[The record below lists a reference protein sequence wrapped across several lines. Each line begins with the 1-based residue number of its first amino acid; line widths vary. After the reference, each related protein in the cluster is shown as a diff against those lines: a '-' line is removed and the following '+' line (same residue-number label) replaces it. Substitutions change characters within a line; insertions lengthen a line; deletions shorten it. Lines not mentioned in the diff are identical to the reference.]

1 MSTAKLGPNAGNP
14 RLSKT
19 TLTYLLVALAI
30 VPSAATIGLRLMTP
44 GVKEGELPVTYRL
57 LGMAGPDY
65 YALSAETRPPLDD
78 PRLQIT
84 NTGDGPLTQL
94 NVILNYSHEIR
105 DPHLVLAPN
114 QSVVYR
120 LKRFYNRAGIP
131 FVPELSPIKHLRIFA
146 KQDDLSRASV
156 HVPVTMA
163 DYGQAEDGHFETE
176 AADPEANDPKANEP
190 DAGTLDAAGP
200 DTNLQNATLQNA
212 TLQNATAGEIG
223 NFLESPLSGS

>member
-65 YALSAETRPPLDD
+65 YTLPAETRPPLDD

-146 KQDDLSRASV
+146 KQDDLSRASI
-156 HVPVTMA
+156 HVPVTPA
-163 DYGQAEDGHFETE
+163 DYGPAAEESSDDLPATRGDGDGDGDGE
-176 AADPEANDPKANEP
+176 ANPVEQPATTGEADASPPADPPSGP
-190 DAGTLDAAGP
+190 PSAAKG
-200 DTNLQNATLQNA
+200 
-212 TLQNATAGEIG
+212 
-223 NFLESPLSGS
+223 LSVIN

>member
-1 MSTAKLGPNAGNP
+1 MPTAKLGPNAGNP

-19 TLTYLLVALAI
+19 TLTCLLVALAI

-44 GVKEGELPVTYRL
+44 GVKEGELPVSYRL

-156 HVPVTMA
+156 HVPITMA
-163 DYGQAEDGHFETE
+163 DYGQAEDGQLETE
-176 AADPEANDPKANEP
+176 VDDTQTNDQ
-190 DAGTLDAAGP
+190 DASSEETKMQTTGEQETDDQETGEQNIGEQNIGEQATPQAG
-200 DTNLQNATLQNA
+200 
-212 TLQNATAGEIG
+212 
-223 NFLESPLSGS
+223 SGSAAL

>member
-44 GVKEGELPVTYRL
+44 GVKEGQLPVTYRL

-65 YALSAETRPPLDD
+65 YQLPAETRPPLDD

-146 KQDDLSRASV
+146 KQDDLSRASL
-156 HVPVTMA
+156 HVPVTPA
-163 DYGQAEDGHFETE
+163 DYGPATE
-176 AADPEANDPKANEP
+176 EP
-190 DAGTLDAAGP
+190 SDEGPGTRGEGEDAGEGDANPAEQPATRGDAGARP
-200 DTNLQNATLQNA
+200 PADSPSVPPATINA
-212 TLQNATAGEIG
+212 G
-223 NFLESPLSGS
+223 